1 VSPSASA
8 GLLPQAIA
16 AQRRGAA
23 IQTTIRPAVLA
34 RADVESTDDGISVR
48 HLDRL
53 LGGLLLATSP
63 RVDWAKLLHRTYA
76 IGVLRCGRCGDRLR
90 VLSAIT
96 EKATAKKMRAHLGLP
111 TEPIVA
117 RPRARDP
124 AELWASTPS
133 MVE

>member
-1 VSPSASA
+1 MQTRSRAA
-8 GLLPQAIA
+8 G
-16 AQRRGAA
+16 
-23 IQTTIRPAVLA
+23 VA
-34 RADVESTDDGISVR
+34 RDDVEMIDFGISVR

-53 LGGLLLATSP
+53 LSGLLLATAP

-76 IGVLRCGRCGDRLR
+76 VDVLRCGRCGGRLR
-90 VLSAIT
+90 LLAAIT
-96 EKATAKKMRAHLGLP
+96 EKATAKKILAHLGLP

-133 MVE
+133 VVE